1 MASLDPRFAGGHGPG
16 ATNGEAFRRITL
28 PLVAPG
34 IAAAALLAFSL
45 SFDDFI
51 ITNFNSGQFTTFP
64 KFVYVGHRGIPPQA
78 RDRHSMFHHHGH
90 RPDLPVR
97 RSGGAGES

>member
-1 MASLDPRFAGGHGPG
+1 MDLYASEAQ
-16 ATNGEAFRRITL
+16 AFRRITL

-64 KFVYVGHRGIPPQA
+64 KFVYVSATRGIPPQA
-78 RDRHSMFHHHGH
+78 NVIASAMFFIALALVVIGQVVG
-90 RPDLPVR
+90 VR
-97 RSGGAGES
+97 RRKG